1 MTNEAEPKTYLVKLA
16 WSWIVAPGLTMPGL
30 KPDYFKFTYDQTQKA
45 YIVPRNS
52 QGPEKLEFTLESYE
66 NMNAPMRLVNPAFV
80 VKDWNDTVYGF
91 VLKVN
96 DIAKEAG
103 KDYRF
108 GYEQSATGKD
118 LVIWL
123 KMNTAT
129 KKTIAIEPAL
139 NSIAGPVKSEDVSI
153 RPNPATNK
161 IYIDLSGT
169 SELKIEIYSID
180 GRICFANSYKSE
192 NITIDISDLTEGMYI
207 VSIKSKDG
215 SYLAN
220 KQVIKN

>member
-1 MTNEAEPKTYLVKLA
+1 
-16 WSWIVAPGLTMPGL
+16 
-30 KPDYFKFTYDQTQKA
+30 
-45 YIVPRNS
+45 
-52 QGPEKLEFTLESYE
+52 
-66 NMNAPMRLVNPAFV
+66 
-80 VKDWNDTVYGF
+80 
-91 VLKVN
+91 
-96 DIAKEAG
+96 
-103 KDYRF
+103 
-108 GYEQSATGKD
+108 
-118 LVIWL
+118 
-123 KMNTAT
+123 MNTAT
-129 KKTIAIEPAL
+129 KKTIAIEPAP